1 MLRTIIL
8 SLLFILFW
16 IVFGLAIAKATTTS
30 PSEEVS
36 SSKKIENMISE
47 EKISPPYFDSY
58 VPQDVKYTC
67 NTCKSE
73 KVKGTNLEYLNTI
86 QTKRFPIEIEIPYN
100 WYNTQ

>member
-1 MLRTIIL
+1 MFWTTILL

-30 PSEEVS
+30 PSEEAS
-36 SSKKIENMISE
+36 SSKKIENMT
-47 EKISPPYFDSY
+47 ISPPYFDSY
-58 VPQDVKYTC
+58 VPQDVKY
-67 NTCKSE
+67 TCKSE